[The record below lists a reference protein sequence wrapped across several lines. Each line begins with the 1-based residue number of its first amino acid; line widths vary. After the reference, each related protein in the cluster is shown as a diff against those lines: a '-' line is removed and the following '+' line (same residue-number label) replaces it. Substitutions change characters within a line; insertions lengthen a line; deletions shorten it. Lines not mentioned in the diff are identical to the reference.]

1 MTFVSYLWYISEYMK
16 RQWEIF
22 TGRSSARADESDMR
36 VTLGRNTFY
45 LNGKAF
51 EALGSPGAVEM
62 MFEGNERIIGLRPVD
77 PGQRNAFRLRQ
88 HGKTGNYKRIP
99 ASAFCRHIRL
109 DTRSTVLFDEPEID
123 NDGRMVL
130 DLNSTISVG
139 KIGK

>member
-1 MTFVSYLWYISEYMK
+1 
-16 RQWEIF
+16 
-22 TGRSSARADESDMR
+22 MR

-51 EALGSPGAVEM
+51 EALGSPAAVEM
-62 MFEGNERIIGLRPVD
+62 AFEGNERMIGLRPVD

-109 DTRSTVLFDEPEID
+109 DTRRTVLFDQPEID
-123 NDGRMVL
+123 NDGAMML
-130 DLNSTISVG
+130 DLNATIRVG
-139 KIGK
+139 KN